1 MSTTATFSRIGM
13 TIGAIGQQLARALT
27 GRHGSATGIEE
38 DMRQVEALVDKHLAA
53 VAALDSNDTFTL
65 KGKQEGR
72 MKSAREA
79 YAAVVAWGGRK
90 VETMDNRIAD
100 VRREIERKLDAAS
113 ASADP
118 TDRIVREMRKAE
130 IRAQLRDV
138 DPIEL
143 SAIFQE
149 LSPLAREAVI
159 DAPAR
164 VRPGVIGQS
173 LATLVPWVNPAAVNA
188 VTIARIRTEN
198 PEGAAQLED
207 FEAIRDAYAA
217 VMATAVDEIRN
228 SVGGAHLGP
237 DPIAQAAAAG
247 GAQ

>member
-1 MSTTATFSRIGM
+1 MTTATFSRIGM
-13 TIGAIGQQLARALT
+13 TINAIGQQLARALT
-27 GRHGSATGIEE
+27 GRHGTAPAIESDLRE
-38 DMRQVEALVDKHLAA
+38 VETLVDKHLAT

-65 KGKQEGR
+65 KGKNEGR

-79 YAAVVAWGGRK
+79 YAAVVAWGGRR
-90 VETMDNRIAD
+90 VEVMDERIAG

-113 ASADP
+113 SSADP

-143 SAIFQE
+143 AAIFQE
-149 LSPLAREAVI
+149 LSPLAREAVLE
-159 DAPAR
+159 APAR
-164 VRPGVIGQS
+164 VRPGVVGQS
-173 LATLVPWVNPAAVNA
+173 LATVVPWVNPATVNA
-188 VTIARIRTEN
+188 VTIARIRAEN

-207 FEAIRDAYAA
+207 FEAIRDAYAS
-217 VMATAVDEIRN
+217 VVATAIDEIRN

-247 GAQ
+247 GAK